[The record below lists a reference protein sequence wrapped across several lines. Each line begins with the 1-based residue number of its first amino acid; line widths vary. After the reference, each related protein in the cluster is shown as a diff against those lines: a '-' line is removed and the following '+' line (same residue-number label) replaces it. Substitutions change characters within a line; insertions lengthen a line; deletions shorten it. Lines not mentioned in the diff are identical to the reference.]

1 MKKII
6 NIFSFSLIFLTMLF
20 ADYDYSLE
28 DINPNS
34 EFYTQN
40 VGTSYFEDQVT
51 MHYFGHFNWSIC
63 TARFEELNVIVENL
77 YNDGYYDYIKLVGIG
92 KSQHE
97 STKSNWIEGNDAS
110 VCMDPSPDHIVWNEW
125 DANQRD
131 LFVLDHTG
139 ALVFYENITGGI
151 PNGFED
157 QLSALIDIIPSDEVI
172 EGDLNNDELLNVID
186 VVLLVNLVFENI
198 YNETGD
204 INNDGILNILDVVL
218 LVDLILN

>member
-1 MKKII
+1 
-6 NIFSFSLIFLTMLF
+6 
-20 ADYDYSLE
+20 
-28 DINPNS
+28 
-34 EFYTQN
+34 
-40 VGTSYFEDQVT
+40 
-51 MHYFGHFNWSIC
+51 
-63 TARFEELNVIVENL
+63 
-77 YNDGYYDYIKLVGIG
+77 
-92 KSQHE
+92 
-97 STKSNWIEGNDAS
+97 
-110 VCMDPSPDHIVWNEW
+110 MDPSPDHIVWNEW

-139 ALVFYENITGGI
+139 ALVFHENITGGI

-157 QLSALIDIIPSDEVI
+157 QLSVLIDIIPSDEVI

-204 INNDGILNILDVVL
+204 INNDGILNVLDVVL